1 MLCRDRRTARALE
14 QPQLAPQTTLH
25 QTTTV
30 PRPCLRTCT
39 LTVFDNHHHLKAIY
53 IHLSRQT
60 TNTKKCTTLDRPP
73 LPGLVDLLSS
83 SSSSSSSSPTMD
95 TGTYNCRDY
104 HITSHFSATTLTSP
118 LSNTTN
124 TTLTTIHNNVA
135 NTHLPPRHESWADLE
150 HRSRSPASFA
160 PKFPLLALPLE
171 LRQQI
176 LSYLLPRT
184 QELGTHVDALESH
197 VRNFSSVQK
206 RVRKGMELP
215 PERAAEKHA
224 AAAGRGKGGRGKSSV
239 PTNIAWRRGSTSL
252 LSVNQQLHNECADL
266 IYGRNTF
273 MLGVTFSSITF
284 RFRFLLPSGMAP
296 KREYNFLEL
305 MPERYLRRL
314 RRVLVCVDHV
324 DSYTGMIKYNVSGRG
339 LVGGLRGQVGRLV
352 GALGPVVAAGR
363 EHDPEGE
370 IGGGG
375 EAQERESAA
384 ERPELLSPP
393 PGLSKLLIRI
403 SSGNAV
409 TASLKSQ
416 FGESQ
421 RISKDIEEILE
432 PFGHLCGV
440 RDARVMGAV
449 GHDYARALEER
460 MRGFEHGKQQG
471 CCCSGGMADLA
482 VDEKAVQ
489 LCVYGNDIS

>member
-1 MLCRDRRTARALE
+1 
-14 QPQLAPQTTLH
+14 
-25 QTTTV
+25 
-30 PRPCLRTCT
+30 
-39 LTVFDNHHHLKAIY
+39 
-53 IHLSRQT
+53 
-60 TNTKKCTTLDRPP
+60 
-73 LPGLVDLLSS
+73 
-83 SSSSSSSSPTMD
+83 MD

-104 HITSHFSATTLTSP
+104 HITPHFAATTLT
-118 LSNTTN
+118 NDK
-124 TTLTTIHNNVA
+124 HNA
-135 NTHLPPRHESWADLE
+135 LLQRHESWADLE

-160 PKFPLLALPLE
+160 PKFPLLKLPLE

-184 QELGTHVDALESH
+184 QELGTHVDALETH
-197 VRNFSSVQK
+197 VRNFSAVQR

-215 PERAAEKHA
+215 PEKEKKKPSTA
-224 AAAGRGKGGRGKSSV
+224 AARASSV
-239 PTNIAWRRGSTSL
+239 PTNIAWRRGNTAL
-252 LSVNQQLHNECADL
+252 FAVCRQLHDECAD
-266 IYGRNTF
+266 IVYGSNTF

-324 DSYTGMIKYNVSGRG
+324 DSYTGMIKYNVSGKG
-339 LVGGLRGQVGRLV
+339 LMHGLRRQVLKLV
-352 GALGPVVAAGR
+352 CALQPLGEGG
-363 EHDPEGE
+363 EGE
-370 IGGGG
+370 GGAEGRATN
-375 EAQERESAA
+375 EESC
-384 ERPELLSPP
+384 
-393 PGLSKLLIRI
+393 PGLARVLIRI
-403 SSGNAV
+403 SGGNAV
-409 TASLKSQ
+409 TASLKTQ
-416 FGESQ
+416 FGEAQ

-460 MRGFEHGKQQG
+460 MRGYEHGKQQG

>member
-1 MLCRDRRTARALE
+1 
-14 QPQLAPQTTLH
+14 
-25 QTTTV
+25 
-30 PRPCLRTCT
+30 
-39 LTVFDNHHHLKAIY
+39 
-53 IHLSRQT
+53 
-60 TNTKKCTTLDRPP
+60 
-73 LPGLVDLLSS
+73 
-83 SSSSSSSSPTMD
+83 MD

-104 HITSHFSATTLTSP
+104 HITPHFAATTLT
-118 LSNTTN
+118 NN
-124 TTLTTIHNNVA
+124 AHNA
-135 NTHLPPRHESWADLE
+135 ALLHRHESWADLE

-160 PKFPLLALPLE
+160 PKFPLLKLPLE

-176 LSYLLPRT
+176 LAYLLPRT
-184 QELGTHVDALESH
+184 QELGTHVDALETH
-197 VRNFSSVQK
+197 VRNFSAVQR

-215 PERAAEKHA
+215 PEKERKKPSPTA
-224 AAAGRGKGGRGKSSV
+224 SV
-239 PTNIAWRRGSTSL
+239 PTNIAWRRGNTAL
-252 LSVNQQLHNECADL
+252 FAVCRQLHDECAD
-266 IYGRNTF
+266 IVYGSNTF

-324 DSYTGMIKYNVSGRG
+324 DSYTGMIKYNVSGKG
-339 LVGGLRGQVGRLV
+339 LMHGLRRQVLKLVCALQPLGGQDH
-352 GALGPVVAAGR
+352 
-363 EHDPEGE
+363 EEGE
-370 IGGGG
+370 G
-375 EAQERESAA
+375 EEGQGVEMATKEESC
-384 ERPELLSPP
+384 
-393 PGLSKLLIRI
+393 PGLARVLIRI
-403 SSGNAV
+403 SGGNAV
-409 TASLKSQ
+409 TASLKTQ
-416 FGESQ
+416 FGEAQ

-460 MRGFEHGKQQG
+460 MRGYEHGTQQG

>member
-1 MLCRDRRTARALE
+1 
-14 QPQLAPQTTLH
+14 
-25 QTTTV
+25 
-30 PRPCLRTCT
+30 
-39 LTVFDNHHHLKAIY
+39 
-53 IHLSRQT
+53 
-60 TNTKKCTTLDRPP
+60 
-73 LPGLVDLLSS
+73 
-83 SSSSSSSSPTMD
+83 MD

-104 HITSHFSATTLTSP
+104 HITPHFAATTLTSSSTQSP
-118 LSNTTN
+118 NASL
-124 TTLTTIHNNVA
+124 LH
-135 NTHLPPRHESWADLE
+135 RHESWADLE

-160 PKFPLLALPLE
+160 PKFPLLKLPLE

-184 QELGTHVDALESH
+184 QELGTHVDALETH
-197 VRNFSSVQK
+197 VRNFSAVQR

-215 PERAAEKHA
+215 PEKEKKHPSNTT
-224 AAAGRGKGGRGKSSV
+224 GRGNSV
-239 PTNIAWRRGSTSL
+239 PTNIAWRRGNTSL
-252 LSVNQQLHNECADL
+252 FAVCRQLHDECADMV
-266 IYGRNTF
+266 YGSNTF

-324 DSYTGMIKYNVSGRG
+324 DSYTGMIKYNVSGKG
-339 LVGGLRGQVGRLV
+339 LMHGLRRQVLRLV
-352 GALGPVVAAGR
+352 CALQPRGIEDQDHVS
-363 EHDPEGE
+363 EEGE
-370 IGGGG
+370 RGHGP
-375 EAQERESAA
+375 AA
-384 ERPELLSPP
+384 DGDGDGDYH
-393 PGLSKLLIRI
+393 PGLARVLIRI

-409 TASLKSQ
+409 TASLKTQ
-416 FGESQ
+416 FGEAQ

-460 MRGFEHGKQQG
+460 MRGFENGQQQG

-482 VDEKAVQ
+482 VDEKAVRV
-489 LCVYGNDIS
+489 CVYGNDIV

>member
-1 MLCRDRRTARALE
+1 
-14 QPQLAPQTTLH
+14 
-25 QTTTV
+25 
-30 PRPCLRTCT
+30 
-39 LTVFDNHHHLKAIY
+39 
-53 IHLSRQT
+53 
-60 TNTKKCTTLDRPP
+60 
-73 LPGLVDLLSS
+73 
-83 SSSSSSSSPTMD
+83 MD

-104 HITSHFSATTLTSP
+104 HITPHFSATTLS
-118 LSNTTN
+118 SNN
-124 TTLTTIHNNVA
+124 HNATLTNNPL
-135 NTHLPPRHESWADLE
+135 HRHESWADLE

-160 PKFPLLALPLE
+160 PKFPLLKLPLE

-184 QELGTHVDALESH
+184 QELGTHVDALETH
-197 VRNFSSVQK
+197 VRNFSAVQR

-215 PERAAEKHA
+215 PEKEKPPPSTKA
-224 AAAGRGKGGRGKSSV
+224 NTSSSSSSSV
-239 PTNIAWRRGSTSL
+239 PTNIAWRRGNTSL
-252 LSVNQQLHNECADL
+252 FAVCRQLHSECADL
-266 IYGRNTF
+266 VYGGNTF

-305 MPERYLRRL
+305 MPGRYLRRL

-324 DSYTGMIKYNVSGRG
+324 DSYTGMIKYNVSGKG
-339 LVGGLRGQVGRLV
+339 LVHGLRRQVLRLV
-352 GALGPVVAAGR
+352 CALQPSEEPGVNQ
-363 EHDPEGE
+363 GE
-370 IGGGG
+370 GG
-375 EAQERESAA
+375 EEGGTGSIVKKEESC
-384 ERPELLSPP
+384 
-393 PGLSKLLIRI
+393 PGLARVLIRI
-403 SSGNAV
+403 SGGNAV
-409 TASLKSQ
+409 TASLKTQ
-416 FGESQ
+416 FGEAQ

-449 GHDYARALEER
+449 GPFYARELEER
-460 MRGFEHGKQQG
+460 MRGYEHGTQQG